1 MKKSLTAIFP
11 KFLPISLIA
20 ILHLGIAFSLKAA
33 EPPEGIQQ
41 IETRGGIESYELTSN
56 GLQILLM
63 PNEQLPV
70 AAVMVTYNVGGRDEV
85 TGTTGATHILEH
97 MMFKGTTNYSG
108 DTGYSKT
115 MERIGARSNATTYY
129 DRTNYYAVL
138 PSENVNLAI
147 QLEADRM
154 RNLQIQETDLASE
167 MTVVRNEY
175 ERGENNPVRT
185 LIKEIYATAFMAHP
199 YGHPVIGWRSDIENS
214 TPEKLRRFYD
224 IYYWPENTT
233 LSVIGGFDRTE
244 TLQAIVKYYGAI
256 PRPPQ
261 PIPTV
266 QTSEPEQLG
275 ERRLK
280 IERAGEVGVLALAHK
295 VPEGRHEDWAALR
308 LIEQILGANQ
318 TGRLYRALD
327 DNGKASHT
335 FSFAPQLHD
344 PSLFFLGA
352 YLTAGSTHEATEALI
367 LQEID
372 NLITSGVSEAELKR
386 AKSVI
391 EAQTVYNRDG
401 PFAIASAINEY
412 IALGDWSQYITLPR
426 DIQKVNAAEI
436 QRVAKKYLQP
446 KTRTTG
452 YFVAQ
457 KNPLKTVEGLPQPN
471 YFRDPALETS
481 KTDSETENKPS
492 TQNVS
497 SPKSLLPPSNSV
509 QFSQHIQECQIGPIR
524 LITVDMPIEKVVSFV
539 GSFAAGNAQNPE
551 DNPLLA
557 GLTAQMLDQGTE
569 KNDRFVL
576 AESLDTLGATIKF
589 DSSNHSLSFSGK
601 FLRESAGFVID
612 LLAEQLRQPIF
623 DAQAFEALK
632 QRTYSDILRATH
644 DPDYRADTA
653 LLRAL
658 YPSEHPNFEPDN
670 EQQLKA
676 LEATTVEDLRDFHSR
691 VYGPESMTLVF
702 AGDIDFDQ
710 LSAAVATAFND
721 WSGGKNYIKTG
732 EVDKAKAPKVTSISI
747 PDKTSVSV
755 RLGHYTGLQR
765 TDPEYLPFALG
776 NYILGG
782 SFHSR
787 LMSEVRVKKGLTYS
801 IRSGHSGDILTP
813 GNWSLSASFSPKLLE
828 EGKSVTLN
836 VLQDWINDGVTP
848 QEVEAAVTTL
858 KGKYLVGL
866 ATTAAVAGQVH
877 SFVQRGYPAEYI
889 DEYPNKL
896 DALTAATV
904 NSSIRRHFKI
914 ETLATVE
921 AGSLP

>member
-1 MKKSLTAIFP
+1 
-11 KFLPISLIA
+11 
-20 ILHLGIAFSLKAA
+20 
-33 EPPEGIQQ
+33 
-41 IETRGGIESYELTSN
+41 
-56 GLQILLM
+56 M

-85 TGTTGATHILEH
+85 AGTTGATHILEH

-108 DTGYSKT
+108 DLSYSKT

-138 PSENVNLAI
+138 PSENINLAI

-154 RNLQIQETDLASE
+154 RNLQIKEADLASE

-214 TPEKLRRFYD
+214 TTEKLRRFYD
-224 IYYWPENTT
+224 TYYWPENTT
-233 LSVIGGFDRTE
+233 LSVIGGFDRVE
-244 TLQAIVKYYGAI
+244 TLKAIVKHYGAL

-261 PIPTV
+261 PIPRV
-266 QTSEPEQLG
+266 QTLEPEQLG
-275 ERRLK
+275 ERRLR

-295 VPEGRHEDWAALR
+295 VPEGKHEDWAALR
-308 LIEQILGANQ
+308 LIEQILGADQ

-352 YLTAGSTHEATEALI
+352 YLTADSTHEATEALI

-372 NLITSGVSEAELKR
+372 NLIASGVSEAELKR

-391 EAQTVYNRDG
+391 EAQTVYDRDG
-401 PFAIASAINEY
+401 PFAIASVINEY
-412 IALGDWSQYITLPR
+412 IALGDWSQYITLPQA
-426 DIQKVNAAEI
+426 IQKVDAAEI

-452 YFVAQ
+452 YFIAQ
-457 KNPLKTVEGLPQPN
+457 KNPLKSVNGLPQPN
-471 YFRDPALETS
+471 YFREPANGISEPESAPPTVCKENPTASS
-481 KTDSETENKPS
+481 K
-492 TQNVS
+492 
-497 SPKSLLPPSNSV
+497 LV
-509 QFSQHIQECQIGPIR
+509 QFSPHIQESQIGPIR
-524 LITVDMPIEKVVSFV
+524 LITIDMPINKVVSFV
-539 GSFAAGNAQNPE
+539 GSFAAGNVQTPE

-569 KNDRFVL
+569 KNDRFSL

-589 DSSNHSLSFSGK
+589 DSNNHSLSFRGK

-623 DAQAFEALK
+623 DKQAFEALK
-632 QRTYSDILRATH
+632 QRTHSNILRATH
-644 DPDYRADTA
+644 NPDYLADSA
-653 LLRAL
+653 LKRAL
-658 YPSEHPNFEPDN
+658 YPVEHPNFEPN
-670 EQQLKA
+670 IEQQLKA
-676 LEATTVEDLRDFHSR
+676 LEATTTADLHEFHDR
-691 VYGPESMTLVF
+691 VYGPQSMTLVF

-721 WSGGKNYIKTG
+721 WSGGTDYIKAGDVPEAT
-732 EVDKAKAPKVTSISI
+732 APTVTSISI

-765 TDPEYLPFALG
+765 TDPEYIPFALG

-787 LMSEVRVKKGLTYS
+787 LMSEVRVKQGLTYS
-801 IRSGHSGDILTP
+801 IRSQHSGDILTP
-813 GNWSLSASFSPKLLE
+813 GNWSLSASFSPELLE
-828 EGKSVTLN
+828 EGKSVTQS
-836 VLQDWINDGVTP
+836 VLQDWIDNGVTP

-866 ATTAAVAGQVH
+866 ATTSAVAEQVH
-877 SFVQRGYPAEYI
+877 SFVQRGYPAEFI
-889 DEYPNKL
+889 DAYPQKL
-896 DALTAATV
+896 DTLTPAAV
-904 NSSIRRHFKI
+904 NSSIRSHFNI
-914 ETLATVE
+914 ETLTTVE